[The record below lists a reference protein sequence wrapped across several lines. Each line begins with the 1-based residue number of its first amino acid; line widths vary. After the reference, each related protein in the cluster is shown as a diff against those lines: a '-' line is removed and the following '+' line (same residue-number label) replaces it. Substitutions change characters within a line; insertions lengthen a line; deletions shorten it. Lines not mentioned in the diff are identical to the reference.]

1 MKKRGFYFD
10 IPLFIGFLNGENL
23 AFTVKDFWSGSRRV
37 KVKSTIFHVLLGSMP
52 LKVKAMN
59 EFDPKAYI
67 PNPIV
72 IEQTARGERQY
83 DIYSRLLL
91 DRIVFLGTQVNDVVA
106 NLLIAQMLFL
116 EQSNP
121 EDPIHFYINS
131 PGGSVYAGLGIYDI
145 MQHITCP
152 VHTYCVGMAASMG
165 SLLLS
170 AGAAGFRHA
179 LPHSRIMIHQPLG
192 GARGQC
198 SDIQIQANEIQTLR
212 DQLNDIYIKHNA
224 KPLSREQ
231 IEKATDRDNYL
242 SPAQAIEIGLI
253 DKVIESKGK
262 KNTK

>member
-1 MKKRGFYFD
+1 MSDSSNF
-10 IPLFIGFLNGENL
+10 PQM
-23 AFTVKDFWSGSRRV
+23 
-37 KVKSTIFHVLLGSMP
+37 H
-52 LKVKAMN
+52 
-59 EFDPKAYI
+59 I

-116 EQSNP
+116 EQNNP

-145 MQHITCP
+145 MQHISCP
-152 VHTYCVGMAASMG
+152 VYTYCVGMAASMG

-170 AGAAGFRHA
+170 AGEEGYRHA
-179 LPHSRIMIHQPLG
+179 MPHSRIMIHQPLG

-198 SDIQIQANEIQTLR
+198 SDIQIQANEIQTLK
-212 DQLNDIYIKHNA
+212 DQLNGIYIKHSPA
-224 KPLSREQ
+224 DKKITVPK
-231 IEKATDRDNYL
+231 IEEWTDRDNYL
-242 SPAQAIEIGLI
+242 SPGEAIEMGLI
-253 DKVIESKGK
+253 DQLIAPKER
-262 KNTK
+262 T